1 MQNIRNITDKILWV
15 GASDRRLHLFENM
28 FPVPDGVAYNS
39 YVILD
44 EKTAIMDTADSS
56 VTRQYLE
63 NLTAAL
69 GGRQPDYLVVNH
81 MEPDHC
87 ADIAELARL
96 YPSMQIVGNHKTFG
110 LMNQFYNMDLEGR
123 TVVVKEGDVLD
134 LGKHKLTFVMA
145 PMVHWPEAMMT
156 YESTHKILFSADAF
170 GSFGALDGAVF
181 NDENLDP
188 HGLHSELR
196 RYYSNIVGKYG
207 MQVQAVLKKAAGL
220 EISMICPLHGPIW
233 REDLGWLLDKY
244 QKWSSYTPEENTVA
258 IFYGSMYGNTAEA
271 ADLLAGKLTAAG
283 VKGVTVRD
291 VSKTDV
297 SYLISDVFR
306 ASHLVLAAPT
316 YNNGLYPKMANF
328 IEDMKALNVQNRA
341 VSIIENG
348 SWAPQSGKIMRA
360 MLGEMKDMTVLEKSL
375 TVRSALKE
383 DQLAV
388 LDEDDRRNSGVFEQV
403 NRCIFIQDFQPL
415 FPKSEKAAFHIQK
428 IVLHTNNV

>member
-1 MQNIRNITDKILWV
+1 M
-15 GASDRRLHLFENM
+15 
-28 FPVPDGVAYNS
+28 
-39 YVILD
+39 
-44 EKTAIMDTADSS
+44 
-56 VTRQYLE
+56 
-63 NLTAAL
+63 
-69 GGRQPDYLVVNH
+69 
-81 MEPDHC
+81 
-87 ADIAELARL
+87 
-96 YPSMQIVGNHKTFG
+96 
-110 LMNQFYNMDLEGR
+110 
-123 TVVVKEGDVLD
+123 
-134 LGKHKLTFVMA
+134 
-145 PMVHWPEAMMT
+145 
-156 YESTHKILFSADAF
+156 
-170 GSFGALDGAVF
+170 
-181 NDENLDP
+181 
-188 HGLHSELR
+188 R

-220 EISMICPLHGPIW
+220 EIAMICPLHGPVW

-271 ADLLAGKLTAAG
+271 ADLLAGKLAAAG

-328 IEDMKALNVQNRA
+328 IEDMKALNVQNRT

-383 DQLAV
+383 EQLSV
-388 LDEDDRRNSGVFEQV
+388 LDEMTAEILASLN
-403 NRCIFIQDFQPL
+403 
-415 FPKSEKAAFHIQK
+415 K
-428 IVLHTNNV
+428 

>member
-1 MQNIRNITDKILWV
+1 MEGDDRMQNIRNITDKILWV

-63 NLTAAL
+63 NLAAAL

-96 YPSMQIVGNHKTFG
+96 YPSMQIVGNQKTFG

-134 LGKHKLTFVMA
+134 LGEHKLTFVMA

-188 HGLHSELR
+188 HGLHSEMR

-328 IEDMKALNVQNRA
+328 IEDMKALNVQNRT

-388 LDEDDRRNSGVFEQV
+388 LDEMTAEILASLN
-403 NRCIFIQDFQPL
+403 
-415 FPKSEKAAFHIQK
+415 K
-428 IVLHTNNV
+428 

>member
-1 MQNIRNITDKILWV
+1 MVSYIRILKRYSFIPQTAETTIYFMEGDDTMQNIRNITDKILWV

-28 FPVPDGVAYNS
+28 FPIPDGVAYNS

-44 EKTAIMDTADSS
+44 EKTAILDTADSS
-56 VTRQYLE
+56 VSRQYLE

-96 YPSMQIVGNHKTFG
+96 YPAMQIVGNQKTFG
-110 LMNQFYNMDLEGR
+110 LMKQFYNMDLEGR
-123 TVVVKEGDVLD
+123 TLTVKEGDVLD
-134 LGKHKLTFVMA
+134 LGEHKLTFVMA

-156 YESTHKILFSADAF
+156 YETTHKILFSADAF

-181 NDENLDP
+181 NDENRDP
-188 HGLHSELR
+188 HGLHSEMR

-220 EISMICPLHGPIW
+220 EIAMICPLHGPVW

-271 ADLLAGKLTAAG
+271 ADLLAGKLAAAG

-328 IEDMKALNVQNRA
+328 IEDMKALNVQNRT

-383 DQLAV
+383 EQLSV
-388 LDEDDRRNSGVFEQV
+388 LDEMTAEILASLN
-403 NRCIFIQDFQPL
+403 
-415 FPKSEKAAFHIQK
+415 K
-428 IVLHTNNV
+428 

>member
-1 MQNIRNITDKILWV
+1 M
-15 GASDRRLHLFENM
+15 AC
-28 FPVPDGVAYNS
+28 
-39 YVILD
+39 
-44 EKTAIMDTADSS
+44 TA
-56 VTRQYLE
+56 
-63 NLTAAL
+63 
-69 GGRQPDYLVVNH
+69 
-81 MEPDHC
+81 
-87 ADIAELARL
+87 
-96 YPSMQIVGNHKTFG
+96 
-110 LMNQFYNMDLEGR
+110 
-123 TVVVKEGDVLD
+123 
-134 LGKHKLTFVMA
+134 
-145 PMVHWPEAMMT
+145 
-156 YESTHKILFSADAF
+156 
-170 GSFGALDGAVF
+170 
-181 NDENLDP
+181 
-188 HGLHSELR
+188 ELR

-388 LDEDDRRNSGVFEQV
+388 LDEMTAEILASLN
-403 NRCIFIQDFQPL
+403 
-415 FPKSEKAAFHIQK
+415 K
-428 IVLHTNNV
+428 

>member
-28 FPVPDGVAYNS
+28 FPIPDGVAYNS

-96 YPSMQIVGNHKTFG
+96 YPSMQIVGNQKTFG

-134 LGKHKLTFVMA
+134 LGEHKLTFVMA
-145 PMVHWPEAMMT
+145 PMVHWPEAMMS

-188 HGLHSELR
+188 HGLHSEMR

-271 ADLLAGKLTAAG
+271 ADLLARQADCCRCEG
-283 VKGVTVRD
+283 RD
-291 VSKTDV
+291 C
-297 SYLISDVFR
+297 
-306 ASHLVLAAPT
+306 P
-316 YNNGLYPKMANF
+316 
-328 IEDMKALNVQNRA
+328 
-341 VSIIENG
+341 
-348 SWAPQSGKIMRA
+348 
-360 MLGEMKDMTVLEKSL
+360 
-375 TVRSALKE
+375 
-383 DQLAV
+383 
-388 LDEDDRRNSGVFEQV
+388 
-403 NRCIFIQDFQPL
+403 
-415 FPKSEKAAFHIQK
+415 
-428 IVLHTNNV
+428 

>member
-1 MQNIRNITDKILWV
+1 MEGDDRMQNIRNITDKILWV

-96 YPSMQIVGNHKTFG
+96 YPSMQIVGNQKTFG
-110 LMNQFYNMDLEGR
+110 LMNQFYNMDLEGH

-134 LGKHKLTFVMA
+134 LGEHKLTFVMA

-271 ADLLAGKLTAAG
+271 ADLLAGKLAAAG

-328 IEDMKALNVQNRA
+328 IEDMKALNVQNRT

-375 TVRSALKE
+375 TVRSALKK

-388 LDEDDRRNSGVFEQV
+388 LDEMTAEILASLN
-403 NRCIFIQDFQPL
+403 
-415 FPKSEKAAFHIQK
+415 K
-428 IVLHTNNV
+428 

>member
-1 MQNIRNITDKILWV
+1 MEGDDRMQNIRNITDKILWV

-96 YPSMQIVGNHKTFG
+96 YPSMRIVGNQKTFG

-134 LGKHKLTFVMA
+134 LGEHKLTFVMA

-271 ADLLAGKLTAAG
+271 ADLLAGKLAAAG
-283 VKGVTVRD
+283 VRGVTVRD

-328 IEDMKALNVQNRA
+328 IEDMKALNVQNRT

-388 LDEDDRRNSGVFEQV
+388 LDEMTAEILASLN
-403 NRCIFIQDFQPL
+403 
-415 FPKSEKAAFHIQK
+415 K
-428 IVLHTNNV
+428 

>member
-1 MQNIRNITDKILWV
+1 MSHVEITEQIKYIGADDKTL
-15 GASDRRLHLFENM
+15 DLFESQYLIPN
-28 FPVPDGVAYNS
+28 GVSYNS
-39 YVILD
+39 YLILD
-44 EKTAIMDTADSS
+44 EKIAVMDTVDMRATGEWLRNMD
-56 VTRQYLE
+56 RELQGKE
-63 NLTAAL
+63 
-69 GGRQPDYLVVNH
+69 PDYLIVSH
-81 MEPDHC
+81 MEPDH
-87 ADIAELARL
+87 AANIEMLARR
-96 YPSMQIVGNHKTFG
+96 YPKMQIVANAKTFP
-110 LMNQFYNMDLEGR
+110 MMEQFFNLDVSDR
-123 TVVVKEGDVLD
+123 KVVVAEGDTLS
-134 LGKHKLTFVMA
+134 LGKHTLQFFMA
-145 PMVHWPEAMMT
+145 PMVHWPEVMVT
-156 YESTHKILFSADAF
+156 YEQSEKILFSADGFGTF
-170 GSFGALDGAVF
+170 GSLDA
-181 NDENLDP
+181 NE
-188 HGLHSELR
+188 EWIAEAR
-196 RYYSNIVGKYG
+196 KYYINIVGKYG
-207 MQVQAVLKKAAGL
+207 NPVQALLKKASGL
-220 EISMICPLHGPIW
+220 DIQMICPLHGPIW

-388 LDEDDRRNSGVFEQV
+388 LDEMTAEILASLN
-403 NRCIFIQDFQPL
+403 
-415 FPKSEKAAFHIQK
+415 K
-428 IVLHTNNV
+428 

>member
-1 MQNIRNITDKILWV
+1 MEGDDRMQNIRNITDKIFWV

-96 YPSMQIVGNHKTFG
+96 YPSMQIVGNQKTFG

-134 LGKHKLTFVMA
+134 LGEHKLTFVMA
-145 PMVHWPEAMMT
+145 PMVHWPETMMT

-188 HGLHSELR
+188 HGLHSEMR

-328 IEDMKALNVQNRA
+328 IEDMKALNVQNRT

-388 LDEDDRRNSGVFEQV
+388 LDEMTAEILASLN
-403 NRCIFIQDFQPL
+403 
-415 FPKSEKAAFHIQK
+415 K
-428 IVLHTNNV
+428 

>member
-28 FPVPDGVAYNS
+28 FPIPDGVAYNS

-96 YPSMQIVGNHKTFG
+96 YPSMQIVGNQKTFG

-134 LGKHKLTFVMA
+134 LGEHKLTFVMA

-291 VSKTDV
+291 VSKTAV

-328 IEDMKALNVQNRA
+328 IEDMKALNVQNRT

-388 LDEDDRRNSGVFEQV
+388 LDEITAEILASLN
-403 NRCIFIQDFQPL
+403 
-415 FPKSEKAAFHIQK
+415 K
-428 IVLHTNNV
+428 

>member
-1 MQNIRNITDKILWV
+1 MEGDDRMQNIRNITDKILWV

-28 FPVPDGVAYNS
+28 FPIPDGVAYNS

-96 YPSMQIVGNHKTFG
+96 YPSMRIVGNQKTFG

-134 LGKHKLTFVMA
+134 LGEHKLTFVMA
-145 PMVHWPEAMMT
+145 PMVHWPETMMT

-328 IEDMKALNVQNRA
+328 IEDMKALNVQNRT

-388 LDEDDRRNSGVFEQV
+388 LDEMTAEILASLN
-403 NRCIFIQDFQPL
+403 
-415 FPKSEKAAFHIQK
+415 K
-428 IVLHTNNV
+428 

>member
-1 MQNIRNITDKILWV
+1 MEGDDRMQNIRNITDKILWV

-28 FPVPDGVAYNS
+28 FPIPDGVAYNS

-96 YPSMQIVGNHKTFG
+96 YPSMRIVGNQKTFG

-134 LGKHKLTFVMA
+134 LGEHKLTFVMA

-207 MQVQAVLKKAAGL
+207 PQVQAALKKLSGL
-220 EISMICPLHGPIW
+220 DIQTICPLHGPVW
-233 REDLGWLLDKY
+233 RSDLAYLLNKYDLWSRYEPEDKA
-244 QKWSSYTPEENTVA
+244 VA
-258 IFYGSMYGNTAEA
+258 IFYASMYGNTENA
-271 ADLLAGKLTAAG
+271 ANLLASGLAQAG
-283 VKGVTVRD
+283 VKNIAVYD
-291 VSKTDV
+291 VSSTHV
-297 SYLISDVFR
+297 SDLIGEMFR
-306 ASHLVLAAPT
+306 CSHIVLACPT
-316 YNNGLYPKMANF
+316 YNNGIYPAMYNF
-328 IEDMKALNVQNRA
+328 LHDMKALQVQNRT
-341 VSIIENG
+341 VGLIENG
-348 SWAPQSGKIMRA
+348 TWNPASGKLIR
-360 MLGEMKDMTVLEKSL
+360 LRLEEMKNMTLLEPTVTLKS
-375 TVRSALKE
+375 SLKE
-383 DQLAV
+383 DSKAQLDA
-388 LDEDDRRNSGVFEQV
+388 LKD
-403 NRCIFIQDFQPL
+403 
-415 FPKSEKAAFHIQK
+415 A
-428 IVLHTNNV
+428 IVESLKG